1 MLFHGY
7 APLIG
12 VRSLFIA
19 FLRPLEFCHVFRFG
33 HSCIAQPISVG
44 CGLPCVVAPS
54 KLLRLYQVTTVPKPV
69 PNCGQRFQ
77 RVTNAVIPLV
87 IFGFEVE
94 NPQPL
99 MAGAYSGFSTSKAY
113 GKVFPKATH
122 RMVGKEAGE
131 TNHME
136 RWNCTLRQRLARF
149 VRKTLSFSKS
159 DLMHQVVLKAFIVD
173 YNLACISE
181 L

>member
-1 MLFHGY
+1 MK
-7 APLIG
+7 
-12 VRSLFIA
+12 
-19 FLRPLEFCHVFRFG
+19 FG
-33 HSCIAQPISVG
+33 RLSIAQPTNAG
-44 CGLPCVVAPS
+44 CGRPYVVEHYKSLPLSRVI
-54 KLLRLYQVTTVPKPV
+54 TVPKPV

-77 RVTNAVIPLV
+77 SPTNAVTPLV
-87 IFGFEVE
+87 ISGFEVE
-94 NPQPL
+94 NPQAL

-122 RMVGKEAGE
+122 RSVGKGAGE
-131 TNHME
+131 TCHLE

-159 DLMHQVVLKAFIVD
+159 DVMYQVVLKGFIVD
-173 YNLACISE
+173 YNPSCISE

>member
-1 MLFHGY
+1 MMFSNLMK
-7 APLIG
+7 
-12 VRSLFIA
+12 
-19 FLRPLEFCHVFRFG
+19 CG
-33 HSCIAQPISVG
+33 HSSIAQPINAG
-44 CGLPCVVAPS
+44 YGLRYVVVPFKS
-54 KLLRLYQVTTVPKPV
+54 LPLFLVITVPKPV
-69 PNCGQRFQ
+69 PNCGQRFPH
-77 RVTNAVIPLV
+77 RTNAVTASV
-87 IFGFEVE
+87 ISGFEVE
-94 NPQPL
+94 NPQAL

-122 RMVGKEAGE
+122 RMVGKGAGE
-131 TNHME
+131 TCHME

-159 DLMHQVVLKAFIVD
+159 HVMHQVVLKGFIVD